1 MRIKGLNKY
10 IQHLQVEESNLA
22 NLAASKRCVHPL
34 SGAHSWNSCHQKAF
48 IFNLP
53 FLLGGGSIPDSGELQ
68 DLIRSCGR
76 RIYPHHDGP
85 QREATIA
92 YSCNLL
98 ANFFLGVKSPWKL
111 KNSIKGWRIR
121 PASVIFYIQTQNG
134 IHNEIIWNNSALQ
147 QHYIWMKTNI
157 KKLTILNIYWL
168 WNLPSSFSLRLLP
181 GWWPYY
187 RPNSKAHRQDHM

>member
-1 MRIKGLNKY
+1 MCTSTFWCSLLKQLPPEGFHFQFAIFTGRGEHPRFRWTTRSDPFMWK
-10 IQHLQVEESNLA
+10 A
-22 NLAASKRCVHPL
+22 NLSASWRASKRGHHC
-34 SGAHSWNSCHQKAF
+34 
-48 IFNLP
+48 
-53 FLLGGGSIPDSGELQ
+53 LQ
-68 DLIRSCGR
+68 LQSPC
-76 RIYPHHDGP
+76 
-85 QREATIA
+85 Q
-92 YSCNLL
+92 
-98 ANFFLGVKSPWKL
+98 FFLGVKSPWKL